1 MRTSYCM
8 LGLLAVIAANSDV
21 HAQAV
26 SSAFGSRTLGNGV
39 STNTQNFSANSGRST
54 GGVGSPGTGMSG
66 MSPTGSNGS
75 LTQNFSLSSTGTRQG
90 QGQFVGADRMDSTNA
105 ISQQAAGQQNAQNN
119 AGQAAFFNQLT
130 QQMRQGQNQ
139 LQQLNR
145 AGQGGQ
151 GQNRVQLRI
160 PVSVGFTT
168 APVSNKTTA
177 QLTRRFANLP
187 GLQPTSP
194 IVVRMDGG
202 TAVLT
207 GQVASDSDRELATQI
222 AKMEPGIESVRNEL
236 TVGPAGSTAGQ
247 LPPARP

>member
-1 MRTSYCM
+1 M
-8 LGLLAVIAANSDV
+8 LGLLAVLAANSDV
-21 HAQAV
+21 YAQAV

-39 STNTQNFSANSGRST
+39 STSTSGMNSTAGRTTAGTGTGAAGGTTANSLSQG
-54 GGVGSPGTGMSG
+54 
-66 MSPTGSNGS
+66 
-75 LTQNFSLSSTGTRQG
+75 FDLSSTATRQG

-105 ISQQAAGQQNAQNN
+105 ISRQAAGQQNAQNN

-160 PVSVGFTT
+160 PVSAGFTT

-236 TVGPAGSTAGQ
+236 TVGPAASTAGQ